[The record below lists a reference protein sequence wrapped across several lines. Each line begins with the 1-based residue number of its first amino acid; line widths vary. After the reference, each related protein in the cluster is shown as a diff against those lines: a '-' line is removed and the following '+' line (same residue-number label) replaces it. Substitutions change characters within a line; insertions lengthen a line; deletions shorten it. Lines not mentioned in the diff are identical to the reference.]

1 MTTHRA
7 HFRFRRARLALGS
20 AAGVALLAATP
31 AAHADPGAVRIS
43 AAGAPVSCDLS
54 LTGASGYLQQRETSR
69 LDGQGRAHVLFTI
82 TAHNVVLVDG
92 EGREYRLV
100 GSGHD
105 VVRYATSDLRGDIT
119 GEQESFDFTVVGERG
134 PVGVVRLHLR
144 LGADGVPRVTDD
156 STCTLPNMS

>member
-31 AAHADPGAVRIS
+31 AAHADTGAVRIS
-43 AAGAPVSCDLS
+43 AAGAPVSCGSLS
-54 LTGASGYLQQRETSR
+54 LWGASGYLQQQETSR

-82 TAHNVVLVDG
+82 TAHNVVLVDDDG
-92 EGREYRLV
+92 GEYRLV

-105 VVRYATSDLRGDIT
+105 VVRYATSDLSGDIT
-119 GEQESFDFTVVGERG
+119 GEQESFNFTVVGERG
-134 PVGVVRLHLR
+134 PVGVVRL
-144 LGADGVPRVTDD
+144 GADGVPRLTGN
-156 STCTLPNMS
+156 STCQLPNMS